1 MKFNQYMQKKDS
13 AKPLNENAE
22 YTVNEAEGGIMQFF
36 KDMKAY
42 AVIMSQYPK
51 LYKEKKDAEVEQAV
65 ALAKFDVQGDE
76 RAAQMEEKAKEQM
89 DAKIEALPREKRAA
103 ARQQM
108 EQKMAVTKE
117 KIKEQIKV
125 KRTALDNQLKSKVSE
140 IDTDIKDLESK
151 NSVESEYMSKS
162 IEKMKTETQLDMD
175 EKAEEERVAKVY
187 SIKDISD
194 EQMEK
199 QRQKAKE
206 DAAKDRQ
213 AKEAK
218 VAKLEKEAEEAEKEL
233 DAKIAAK
240 GEEAKET
247 LETLKS
253 VQSDIRKFIALGKE
267 VTQLMGESVDF
278 DGALKSL
285 TEEIE
290 RMFTSAINEE
300 DGDDTAKEEA
310 LKKKK
315 EELTDVRKGIT
326 AKIDKL
332 SAAKIGKALDGS
344 TEDGEEILGGIKD
357 QWQEAKD
364 QYSEI
369 RDEIKS
375 VDVDV
380 DIDDDGGKGGKG
392 KGETET
398 ETEPAGKEQL
408 QKDIDAKKAELSKAQ
423 QDEKPQEEIDKLIDD
438 LNALKKKMS
447 DLGES
452 EQVAH
457 IDEFLKQ
464 FSSTNSV
471 KEVSAQPAKNI
482 MTFSDFMSRK

>member
-1 MKFNQYMQKKDS
+1 MKFNQYMQKKGP
-13 AKPLNENAE
+13 AKAINENAS
-22 YTVNEAEGGIMQFF
+22 YAINEAEGGIMQFF
-36 KDMKAY
+36 KDMKSY

-125 KRTALDNQLKSKVSE
+125 KRTALDNQLKAKVSE
-140 IDTDIKDLESK
+140 IDSDINELESK
-151 NSVESEYMSKS
+151 NTVESEYMSKS

-206 DAAKDRQ
+206 DAAKERQ
-213 AKEAK
+213 EKEAK

-267 VTQLMGESVDF
+267 VTQLMGESIDF

-290 RMFTSAINEE
+290 RLVTSALNEE

-315 EELTDVRKGIT
+315 EELSDVRKGIS

-332 SAAKIGKALDGS
+332 SAAKIGKALDGT

-364 QYSEI
+364 QYKEI

-380 DIDDDGGKGGKG
+380 DIDDEKGGKDT
-392 KGETET
+392 KTGEKDEKK
-398 ETEPAGKEQL
+398 AQL
-408 QKDIDAKKAELSKAQ
+408 QKDIDAKKEELSKAQ
-423 QDEKPQEEIDKLIDD
+423 QDEKPQEDIDKLIDD
-438 LNALKKKMS
+438 LNALKQKMS

-464 FSSTNSV
+464 FQGESNPV
-471 KEVSAQPAKNI
+471 KEVSAQPAKAI
-482 MTFSDFMSRK
+482 MTFSDYMSRKSN